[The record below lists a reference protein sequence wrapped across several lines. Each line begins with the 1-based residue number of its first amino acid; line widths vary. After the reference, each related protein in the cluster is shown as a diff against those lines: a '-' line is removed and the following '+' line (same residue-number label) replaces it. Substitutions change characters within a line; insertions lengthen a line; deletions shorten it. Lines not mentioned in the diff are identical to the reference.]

1 MYDSGLFIQVLFD
14 FNRSHVPTSMIT
26 DHMQQFRFDACFFII
41 IFIRI
46 FAHHINLF
54 AVRIGSIIA
63 VLKQCPGISHVSCV
77 FRNCAY
83 ARKQVTLN
91 DEDEDKNNIE
101 TSSIHIPYSLVIV
114 IYCV

>member
-1 MYDSGLFIQVLFD
+1 MSV
-14 FNRSHVPTSMIT
+14 S
-26 DHMQQFRFDACFFII
+26 FII
-41 IFIRI
+41 NFFHI
-46 FAHHINLF
+46 FAHHIDLF

-63 VLKQCPGISHVSCV
+63 MLKQCPVISHVSCV

-91 DEDEDKNNIE
+91 DNDEDKNNIE
-101 TSSIHIPYSLVIV
+101 TSSLHPYSLVII